1 VIRKLVVVV
10 LALALSGCASWDRL
24 SEREQQ
30 TWIIAGSIL
39 VSGAA
44 IAYHSSNDTHVN
56 NCISTRSLET
66 GCPQ

>member
-1 VIRKLVVVV
+1 MIKKMVMVV
-10 LALALSGCASWDRL
+10 LALALSGCASWERL

-44 IAYHSSNDTHVN
+44 IAYHNDTTVN

-66 GCPQ
+66 GCP